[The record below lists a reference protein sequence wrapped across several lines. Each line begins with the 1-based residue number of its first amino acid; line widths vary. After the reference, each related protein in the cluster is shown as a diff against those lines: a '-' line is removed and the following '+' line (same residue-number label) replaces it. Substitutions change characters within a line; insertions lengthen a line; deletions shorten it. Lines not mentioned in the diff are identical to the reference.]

1 MSNLVVPIA
10 QNRVPKTVQTE
21 IERRRTFAIISHPDA
36 GKTTLTEK
44 LLFHGGVIH
53 ETGEV
58 KGKSGTKAVTSDWM
72 ELERQ
77 KGISITS
84 SVMTFDFNKLHINLL
99 DTPGHKDFSEDTYRV
114 LMAVESACMLIDVA
128 KGVEERTK
136 KLYDVCR
143 FRNIP
148 IFTFVNKLDREGKD
162 PLTLLDEIEKT
173 LNMQCYPITWPL
185 GIGPRFKGI
194 YNRLTKK
201 LSFYNQRRED
211 DLTDSSPHLYKDSL
225 KTEEYDF
232 LGPQDPILEKYLDFE
247 TLAQVREELEL
258 IENALPPFDINEF
271 LAGRLSPVTFGS
283 AKQNFGVDTFLN
295 FFTKY
300 APSPKPRPTKVG
312 SEIDPLENNFTGFV
326 FKIQANMDK
335 RHRDRIAFLR
345 ICSGKFERGMKVN
358 HARLKRELR
367 LSYSSQFIAADKA
380 TVDEAYAGDIVGVAD
395 TGNFA
400 IGDCVSSQGYVQ
412 FEDIPKFAPELFAK
426 LTVRDALRRT
436 KLNQALGHLSEE
448 GAIQLFIDP
457 IVGNQESIVGAV
469 GELQFEVLTHRLQ
482 DEYNLEVKLTRL
494 PFTVAR
500 WPRTMDGK
508 PVSQLKGNFHMF
520 QDMIQQ
526 PVLLLNQEWDLN
538 WAQKENPDIVFAASI
553 SRAR

>member
-1 MSNLVVPIA
+1 MLFYFRGNMSNLASPAI
-10 QNRVPKTVQTE
+10 QKE

-84 SVMTFDFNKLHINLL
+84 SVMTFDFNNLRINLL

-128 KGVEERTK
+128 KGVEDRTK

-143 FRNIP
+143 LRNIP

-162 PLTLLDEIEKT
+162 PLTLIDEIEKT
-173 LNMQCYPITWPL
+173 LNMQCYPVTWPL
-185 GIGPRFKGI
+185 GIGQRFKGI
-194 YNRLTKK
+194 YNRLNKK
-201 LSFYNQRRED
+201 VYFYNQRRED
-211 DLTDSSPHLYKDSL
+211 DLSV
-225 KTEEYDF
+225 EEYDF
-232 LGPQDPILEKYLDFE
+232 SGPQDPILEKYLDAE
-247 TLAQVREELEL
+247 TLHQVRDELEL
-258 IENALPPFDINEF
+258 IESALPPFDVDDF
-271 LAGRLSPVTFGS
+271 LAGKLSPVTFGS
-283 AKQNFGVDTFLN
+283 AKQNFGVDTFLK
-295 FFTKY
+295 FFTDF
-300 APSPKPRPTKVG
+300 APSPKGRMTKKG
-312 SEIDPLENNFTGFV
+312 TELNPLSSNFTGFV

-358 HARLKRELR
+358 HARLEREYR
-367 LSYSSQFIAADKA
+367 LSYSSQFIAADKE

-400 IGDCVSSQGYVQ
+400 IGDCVSSQGYVS

-426 LTVRDALRRT
+426 LQVRDALKRT
-436 KLNQALGHLSEE
+436 KLNEALMHLSEE
-448 GAIQLFIDP
+448 GAIQLFFDP
-457 IVGNQESIVGAV
+457 IIGNQETIIGAV
-469 GELQFEVLTHRLQ
+469 GELQFEVLVHRLQ
-482 DEYNLEVKLTRL
+482 DEYNLEVKMTRL
-494 PFTVAR
+494 SFSVAR
-500 WPRTMDGK
+500 WPRTAEGK
-508 PVSQLKGNFHMF
+508 AISQLKGNFQLF
-520 QDMIQQ
+520 KDVIEQ

-538 WAQKENPDIVFAASI
+538 WAQKENPDVVFASSI